1 MQTSKRRSHVKSGCR
16 TCKLCDGYGVWGGG
30 SMRIHSHTAGHGD
43 LRSAV
48 LRQYTPAVAMVWS
61 TEEEKM
67 GFEFFCKCP
76 SLKISGTFKS
86 KFWDHLL
93 IQASVLEPVIFHAA
107 VAVGSAYRI
116 YLQKLHARV
125 LGNTATQSAVAQ
137 DQHLF
142 KLQQYNKA
150 IRELNSILTKGD
162 IHSIRAAAMTCLL
175 FVCLEMMNGQQEM
188 MESHYRYAII
198 LMQRLQ
204 RHQMGGHKSS
214 LADEYLKEAFAR
226 LTMQLNLLGQNLPE
240 MDRVDTMFEGDHGFT
255 IPPQFDSIR
264 SARQALEALTTSVL
278 KLRDRA
284 DALEPD
290 LSLMP
295 PDLIQWQ
302 ANLQTTMSAWRAT
315 YQSSMKTVFADCS
328 IHDHLGLRI
337 FKIYYTMASIIL
349 GTCLSHRR
357 EITFDAFTPGFASL
371 ISQVED
377 IWKIVGYLEHD
388 TSLPSMS
395 GIGPSFSIEM
405 GTFPALYYTALK
417 CRNPS
422 LRRRAIF
429 LILRSPHAELIWSG
443 PLLGRI
449 ASKVMALEEGDWAAD
464 RESGSKE
471 PKERFEAALSSVR
484 PREYV
489 PEKSRFHQVKANMV
503 VSDTGTWA
511 TLTCTRFRHEGYEDE
526 AWETNVYKV
535 NLVE

>member
-1 MQTSKRRSHVKSGCR
+1 
-16 TCKLCDGYGVWGGG
+16 
-30 SMRIHSHTAGHGD
+30 
-43 LRSAV
+43 
-48 LRQYTPAVAMVWS
+48 
-61 TEEEKM
+61 
-67 GFEFFCKCP
+67 
-76 SLKISGTFKS
+76 
-86 KFWDHLL
+86 
-93 IQASVLEPVIFHAA
+93 
-107 VAVGSAYRI
+107 
-116 YLQKLHARV
+116 
-125 LGNTATQSAVAQ
+125 
-137 DQHLF
+137 
-142 KLQQYNKA
+142 
-150 IRELNSILTKGD
+150 
-162 IHSIRAAAMTCLL
+162 MTCFL

-214 LADEYLKEAFAR
+214 LADEYVKEAFAR

-357 EITFDAFTPGFASL
+357 EITFDAFIPGFASL
-371 ISQVED
+371 ISQVEH

-464 RESGSKE
+464 RESASKE

-489 PEKSRFHQVKANMV
+489 AEKSRFHQVKANMV

-526 AWETNVYKV
+526 AWGTNVYKV